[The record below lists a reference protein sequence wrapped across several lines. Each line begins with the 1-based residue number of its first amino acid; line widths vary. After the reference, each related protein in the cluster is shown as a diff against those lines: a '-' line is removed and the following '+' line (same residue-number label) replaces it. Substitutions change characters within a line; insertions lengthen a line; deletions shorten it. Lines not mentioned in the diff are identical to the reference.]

1 MDKKD
6 EKTEETS
13 QQPSQRLVDLL
24 NQALRL
30 EYSLIV
36 HYPRLAS
43 TIKDEEIRKLVLELG
58 KASIHHADVVANTIT
73 QLGAEPDWSMELYP
87 DDMGTVEI
95 FQTQLEKEKLALK
108 LHRENADL
116 VPSSSLQVKLSALAK
131 EEEQHIQ
138 IVNRIL
144 SRLNTL

>member
-6 EKTEETS
+6 EKTEGS
-13 QQPSQRLVDLL
+13 SHRLMDLL

-36 HYPRLAS
+36 HYPRLAN
-43 TIKDEEIRKLVLELG
+43 TIKDEETRKLTLELG
-58 KASIHHADVVANTIT
+58 SASIHHADVVANTIT
-73 QLGAEPDWSMELYP
+73 QLGGEPDWSMELYP
-87 DDMGTVEI
+87 EDMDTVEI

-108 LHRENADL
+108 LHHESADL
-116 VPSSSLQVKLSALAK
+116 VPSSSLQVKLSNLAR

-144 SRLNTL
+144 SRL

>member
-6 EKTEETS
+6 DKTEETS
-13 QQPSQRLVDLL
+13 NKLMGLL

-36 HYPRLAS
+36 HYPRLAN
-43 TIKDEEIRKLVLELG
+43 TIKDEETRKLVLELG
-58 KASIHHADVVANTIT
+58 SASIRHADVVANTIT
-73 QLGAEPDWSMELYP
+73 QLGGEPDWSIELYP
-87 DDMGTVEI
+87 EDMETVEI

-108 LHRENADL
+108 LHRESADL
-116 VPSSSLQVKLSALAK
+116 VPSSSLQVKLSNLAR

-144 SRLNTL
+144 SRL

>member
-6 EKTEETS
+6 EKTEGTS
-13 QQPSQRLVDLL
+13 NRLMDLL

-36 HYPRLAS
+36 HYPRLAN
-43 TIKDEEIRKLVLELG
+43 TIKDEEIRKLTLELG
-58 KASIHHADVVANTIT
+58 SASIRHADVVANTIT
-73 QLGAEPDWSMELYP
+73 QLGGEPDWSMELYP
-87 DDMGTVEI
+87 EDMGTVKI

-108 LHRENADL
+108 LHRESADL
-116 VPSSSLQVKLSALAK
+116 VPSSSLQVKLSNLAR

-144 SRLNTL
+144 SRL

>member
-6 EKTEETS
+6 EKTEGS
-13 QQPSQRLVDLL
+13 SHRLMDLL

-36 HYPRLAS
+36 HYPRLAN
-43 TIKDEEIRKLVLELG
+43 TIKDEETRKLTLELG
-58 KASIHHADVVANTIT
+58 SASIRHADVVANTIT
-73 QLGAEPDWSMELYP
+73 QLGGEPDWSIELYP
-87 DDMGTVEI
+87 EDMETVEI
-95 FQTQLEKEKLALK
+95 FQTQLEKEKLALQ
-108 LHRENADL
+108 LHRESADL
-116 VPSSSLQVKLSALAK
+116 VPSSSLGSKLSSLAN

-144 SRLNTL
+144 SRLNPL

>member
-1 MDKKD
+1 MDKRD
-6 EKTEETS
+6 DKTEETS
-13 QQPSQRLVDLL
+13 NKLMGLL

-43 TIKDEEIRKLVLELG
+43 TIKDEETRKLVLELG
-58 KASIHHADVVANTIT
+58 SASIRHADIVANTIT
-73 QLGAEPDWSMELYP
+73 QLGGEPDWSIELYP
-87 DDMGTVEI
+87 EDMETVEI

-108 LHRENADL
+108 MHRESGDL
-116 VPSSSLQVKLSALAK
+116 VPSSSLQVKLSNLAR

-144 SRLNTL
+144 SRL

>member
-13 QQPSQRLVDLL
+13 NKLMGLL
-24 NQALRL
+24 NQALHL

-36 HYPRLAS
+36 HYPRLAN
-43 TIKDEEIRKLVLELG
+43 TIRDEETRKLVLELG
-58 KASIHHADVVANTIT
+58 SASIRHADVVANTIT
-73 QLGAEPDWSMELYP
+73 QLGGEPDWSMELYP
-87 DDMGTVEI
+87 DEMDTVEI

-108 LHRENADL
+108 LHSESADL
-116 VPSSSLQVKLSALAK
+116 VPSSSLQVKLSTLAR

-144 SRLNTL
+144 SRL

>member
-6 EKTEETS
+6 DKTEETS
-13 QQPSQRLVDLL
+13 NKLMGLL

-36 HYPRLAS
+36 HYPRLAN

-58 KASIHHADVVANTIT
+58 SASIRHADVVANTIT
-73 QLGAEPDWSMELYP
+73 QLGGEPDWSIGLYP
-87 DDMGTVEI
+87 EDMETVEI

-108 LHRENADL
+108 LHRESADL
-116 VPSSSLQVKLSALAK
+116 VPSSSLQVKLSNLAR

-144 SRLNTL
+144 SRL

>member
-1 MDKKD
+1 MG
-6 EKTEETS
+6 
-13 QQPSQRLVDLL
+13 LL

-36 HYPRLAS
+36 HYPRLAN
-43 TIKDEEIRKLVLELG
+43 TIKDEETRKLVLELG
-58 KASIHHADVVANTIT
+58 SASIRHADVVANTIT
-73 QLGAEPDWSMELYP
+73 QLGGEPDWSMELYP
-87 DDMGTVEI
+87 DEMDTVEI

-108 LHRENADL
+108 LHRESADL
-116 VPSSSLQVKLSALAK
+116 VPSNSLQVKLSTLAR

-144 SRLNTL
+144 SRL

>member
-1 MDKKD
+1 MDKRD
-6 EKTEETS
+6 DKTEETS
-13 QQPSQRLVDLL
+13 NKLMGLL

-43 TIKDEEIRKLVLELG
+43 TIKDEETRKLVLELG
-58 KASIHHADVVANTIT
+58 SASIRHADVVANTIT
-73 QLGAEPDWSMELYP
+73 QLGVEPDWSIELYP
-87 DDMGTVEI
+87 EDMETVEI

-108 LHRENADL
+108 LHRESADL
-116 VPSSSLQVKLSALAK
+116 VPSSSLQVKLSNLAR

-138 IVNRIL
+138 IVNCIL
-144 SRLNTL
+144 SRL